1 LKGHQNV
8 TVSPEVVL
16 FEPEIPPNTGTIARL
31 CAALRTPLH
40 LIEPLG
46 FHLDDT
52 NLRRAGL
59 DYWPEVE
66 LRVWPDLAT
75 LLASRP
81 EAGHWW
87 ITKHGHQ
94 RYHEVT
100 YAPGD
105 LLIFGK
111 ESAGLPP
118 ERLATEPQ
126 RTVSLPMDNPAVR
139 SLNLATVAA
148 VVLYEARRQLRLF

>member
-1 LKGHQNV
+1 
-8 TVSPEVVL
+8 VL
-16 FEPEIPPNTGTIARL
+16 FEPEIPPNTGNIARL

-66 LRVWPDLAT
+66 LRLWPSLGA
-75 LLASRP
+75 LLEARP
-81 EAGHWW
+81 GTGRWW
-87 ITKHGHQ
+87 VTKHGRQ
-94 RYHEVT
+94 RYHEVA

-118 ERLATEPQ
+118 ERLVAEPE
-126 RTVSLPMDNPAVR
+126 RTLCLPMDNPAVR
-139 SLNLATVAA
+139 SLNLGTVAA
-148 VVLYEARRQLRLF
+148 VVLYEARRQLKLF